1 MLASYIVRRPLP
13 LTLSFALTHADVL
26 SAALA
31 PNVVG
36 HLEANDEDA
45 EVQLVGALPERVRAL
60 PCVQ

>member
-1 MLASYIVRRPLP
+1 MYKTIA
-13 LTLSFALTHADVL
+13 LSFALTHADVL

-36 HLEANDEDA
+36 HLETNDEDA